1 MSMGSHQ
8 DNIVMLDKK
17 GRYFMEVNER
27 RQMFLHIMPPLTH
40 KVCKTMQECNF
51 FNAPASTKYH
61 GNYEGGLFD
70 HSLEVVNQL
79 VDLTEKLGL
88 QWSRPESPYIVG
100 MFHDICKMDK
110 YIRTDEGYEYNDE
123 ILLDGHGVK
132 SVIMLQTMM
141 ELTDEEIMC
150 IRYHMG
156 AYETNDWKQFGLAIQ
171 KYPNVLYMHMADMIA
186 SKVVGI

>member
-1 MSMGSHQ
+1 MLVENHQ

-123 ILLDGHGVK
+123 ILLGGHGVK

-156 AYETNDWKQFGLAIQ
+156 VYETDDWKQFGLAIQ
-171 KYPNVLYMHMADMIA
+171 KYPNVLYTHMADMIA